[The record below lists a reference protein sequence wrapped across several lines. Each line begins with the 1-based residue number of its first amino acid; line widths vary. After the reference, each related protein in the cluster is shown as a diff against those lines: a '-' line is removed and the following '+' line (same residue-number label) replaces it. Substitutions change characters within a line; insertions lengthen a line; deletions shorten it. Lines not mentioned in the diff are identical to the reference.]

1 MKFRDDLTHQL
12 QFLFLSPR
20 VNFLCVFLDR
30 IASLPSLPQIA
41 LLCNAFPSILF
52 HEETMESFK
61 KKPGTLVTK
70 YCFHPINQ
78 SLIKRWDAWG
88 SRGGNAVF
96 LTKYCFHPEWQRR
109 WGKTPGRDG
118 IESAYVRPLRGR
130 GNSSSRTSRAHKF
143 AMTS

>member
-1 MKFRDDLTHQL
+1 MNFRDDFAHHLKS
-12 QFLFLSPR
+12 LFLSPR
-20 VNFLCVFLDR
+20 GLSF
-30 IASLPSLPQIA
+30 SA
-41 LLCNAFPSILF
+41 LSSTESRCLLF
-52 HEETMESFK
+52 HKPPCSAMPSQASSFFTK
-61 KKPGTLVTK
+61 KRWNPLKKPGTLVTK

-96 LTKYCFHPEWQRR
+96 LSVPEWQRR

>member
-30 IASLPSLPQIA
+30 IASLPSLPQTA

-61 KKPGTLVTK
+61 KTRHLGDKILLPSDKPKLDQALGRVGIARRERGVLVSSGVAKTL
-70 YCFHPINQ
+70 
-78 SLIKRWDAWG
+78 G
-88 SRGGNAVF
+88 ENAR
-96 LTKYCFHPEWQRR
+96 T
-109 WGKTPGRDG
+109 GRD
-118 IESAYVRPLRGR
+118 RTCLRATAPGS
-130 GNSSSRTSRAHKF
+130 GKQLEPH
-143 AMTS
+143 

>member
-30 IASLPSLPQIA
+30 IASLPSLPQTA

-96 LTKYCFHPEWQRR
+96 LSVPTDAAKTL
-109 WGKTPGRDG
+109 GKMPGAAGR
-118 IESAYVRPLRGR
+118 IESAYVRALRGR